1 MKNILLFILFLSFT
15 ACTVNKEPEFKAI
28 ENVKVIN
35 YSISTITI
43 ASDLVFF
50 NPNSIGGKL
59 ELTDLKI
66 YSNDLLLAET
76 KSQVFKAPAKKDFTI
91 PLTTQIRTNNLI
103 KNRKDLMA
111 LAMNASLEL
120 KIPLH
125 YKGNIV
131 YKLGKLSY
139 TYPIDFET
147 EVSLEKS

>member
-1 MKNILLFILFLSFT
+1 MKNSLLFILFLSFT

-28 ENVKVIN
+28 ENVKVSN
-35 YSISTITI
+35 YSITTITI
-43 ASDLVFF
+43 TSDLVFF

-76 KSQVFKAPAKKDFTI
+76 KSQIFEAPAKKDFTI
-91 PLTTQIRTNNLI
+91 PLTTQVRTGNLI
-103 KNRKDLMA
+103 KNRKDLMKLA
-111 LAMNASLEL
+111 LNTGLEL

-139 TYPIDFET
+139 NYPIDFET
-147 EVSLEKS
+147 EVNLEK

>member
-1 MKNILLFILFLSFT
+1 MKNSLLFILFLSFT
-15 ACTVNKEPEFKAI
+15 ACTVNKEPKFKAI
-28 ENVKVIN
+28 ENVKVSN
-35 YSISTITI
+35 YSITTITI
-43 ASDLVFF
+43 TSDLVFF

-76 KSQVFKAPAKKDFTI
+76 KSQIFEAPAKKEFTI
-91 PLTTQIRTNNLI
+91 PLTTQVRTGNLI
-103 KNRKDLMA
+103 KNRKDLMKLA
-111 LAMNASLEL
+111 LNTGLEL

-139 TYPIDFET
+139 NYPIDFET
-147 EVSLEKS
+147 EVNLEK